1 MLVVKI
7 TVFTFILTF
16 INWIV
21 FLMYVKSK
29 THEER
34 DIMVET
40 KQYPWFM
47 YTFVYLLFIF
57 VALVIASA
65 FWFLFLK

>member
-7 TVFTFILTF
+7 TVFTFILMF

-21 FLMYVKSK
+21 FLMYAKSK
-29 THEER
+29 TQEER

-40 KQYPWFM
+40 KQYKWFM

-57 VALVIASA
+57 VVLVIASA